1 LTIKHYT
8 DGMSDREAV
17 TAALGAAMADLQA
30 AIDADDQALADH
42 LGVHR
47 TDLRC
52 LDLVF
57 RHGPLPSGRLAR
69 MLGLTPGSMTAL
81 VNRLIEAGY
90 VRRAADPSHGRRVLV
105 VPTEHAVRT
114 VTGLLGERLAEA
126 HAELEDFSDTELAA
140 IVRFLRS
147 AADRH
152 ERAAVRLRALPRI
165 VKKPTA

>member
-1 LTIKHYT
+1 
-8 DGMSDREAV
+8 MSDRETV

-30 AIDADDQALADH
+30 AVDADDQALADH

-57 RHGPLPSGRLAR
+57 RHGPLASGRLAR

-81 VNRLIEAGY
+81 ADRLIKAGY
-90 VRRAADPSHGRRVLV
+90 VRRAPDPTHGRRVLV
-105 VPTEHAVRT
+105 MPTEQAVRI
-114 VTGLLGERLAEA
+114 VTDSLRDRLAET
-126 HAELEDFSDTELAA
+126 HAELENFSDAELDA

-152 ERAAVRLRALPRI
+152 ERAAARLRGTSHRDRHR
-165 VKKPTA
+165 

>member
-1 LTIKHYT
+1 
-8 DGMSDREAV
+8 MSDREAL

-69 MLGLTPGSMTAL
+69 MLGLTPGSATAL
-81 VNRLIEAGY
+81 VDRLIKAGY
-90 VRRAADPSHGRRVLV
+90 ARRAPDPSHGRRVLV
-105 VPTEHAVRT
+105 TPTEHAARL
-114 VTGLLGERLAEA
+114 VTDLLRERLAEA
-126 HAELEDFSDTELAA
+126 HAELADFSDAELDA

-152 ERAAVRLRALPRI
+152 ERAAARLRDTRRPDKQR
-165 VKKPTA
+165 

>member
-8 DGMSDREAV
+8 DGMLDREAL
-17 TAALGAAMADLQA
+17 TTALGAAMADLQA
-30 AIDADDQALADH
+30 AIDADDQAMADH

-57 RHGPLPSGRLAR
+57 RHGPLPAGRLAR
-69 MLGLTPGSMTAL
+69 LLGLTPGSVTAL
-81 VNRLIEAGY
+81 VDRLVKADY
-90 VRRAADPSHGRRVLV
+90 ARRAPDPTHGRRVLI
-105 VPTEHAVRT
+105 VPTERAARI
-114 VTGLLGERLAEA
+114 VTELLRDRLAEA
-126 HAELEDFSDTELAA
+126 HAELVGFSDAELDA

-152 ERAAVRLRALPRI
+152 ERAAARLRGDG
-165 VKKPTA
+165 

>member
-1 LTIKHYT
+1 MIKHYT
-8 DGMSDREAV
+8 GAMSDREAV

-57 RHGPLPSGRLAR
+57 RHGPLPSGRLAG

-81 VNRLIEAGY
+81 VDRLVKAGY
-90 VRRAADPSHGRRVLV
+90 ARRAPDPAHGRRVLV
-105 VPTEHAVRT
+105 TPTEQAVRI
-114 VTGLLGERLAEA
+114 VTDSLRDRLAEA
-126 HAELEDFSDTELAA
+126 HAELENFSDAELDA

-147 AADRH
+147 ATDRH
-152 ERAAVRLRALPRI
+152 ERAAARLRGTGHRDRHR
-165 VKKPTA
+165 

>member
-1 LTIKHYT
+1 
-8 DGMSDREAV
+8 MPDREAL

-57 RHGPLPSGRLAR
+57 RHGPLPSGKLAR
-69 MLGLTPGSMTAL
+69 MLGLTPGSVTAL
-81 VNRLIEAGY
+81 VDRLIKADY
-90 VRRAADPSHGRRVLV
+90 VHRTPDPTHGRRVLI
-105 VPTEHAVRT
+105 VPTERAVRI
-114 VTGLLGERLAEA
+114 VTELLRERLAEA
-126 HAELEDFSDTELAA
+126 HEELADYSDAELDA

-147 AADRH
+147 ATDRH
-152 ERAAVRLRALPRI
+152 RRAAAHLRG
-165 VKKPTA
+165 KP